1 MVRAVRGAQLHRR
14 SRADHERSM
23 EGRDRRRRGC
33 RAFRCEELR
42 PCRRERLEGLTPVT
56 DFETAPSVD
65 CPFCHAF
72 LSVKDEMCWRCEKV
86 FLDPRELWH
95 RYELERARGC

>member
-1 MVRAVRGAQLHRR
+1 M
-14 SRADHERSM
+14 
-23 EGRDRRRRGC
+23 
-33 RAFRCEELR
+33 
-42 PCRRERLEGLTPVT
+42 T